1 MNGGDS
7 YKMIECHKKN
17 CDIQEDDEKLAARAL
32 KGDKKSFE
40 ILVNRY
46 SKPVMSLIYRMTGDY
61 DGSLDLA
68 QETFL
73 KSWKYLKSYREGMK
87 FSSWLFKI
95 AANLAKDYKV
105 KYNRNLDC
113 EESVKPVAYKENP
126 EGGLYI
132 KSLLEKL
139 EEPYK
144 TAIILRFMND
154 LTYGEISE
162 IMSVSPEQV
171 KNYIFRGR
179 KSLIKLAG
187 KEDLYELSHGR

>member
-1 MNGGDS
+1 
-7 YKMIECHKKN
+7 MIDCHEKV
-17 CDIQEDDEKLAARAL
+17 CDMPEEDEKFVSKVI

-46 SKPVMSLIYRMTGDY
+46 RRPVMKLLFRMTGDY
-61 DGSLDLA
+61 DISLDLA

-95 AANLAKDYKV
+95 AANLAKDYKY
-105 KYNRNLDC
+105 KKHP
-113 EESVKPVAYKENP
+113 EESIEDNKFIQSYKENP
-126 EGGLYI
+126 ENGLYI
-132 KSLLEKL
+132 KSLLQKL

-144 TAIILRFMND
+144 TAIILRFISD
-154 LTYGEISE
+154 FTYSEIAE

-179 KSLIKLAG
+179 KFLIKLAR
-187 KEDLYELSHGR
+187 EEEYYELPL

>member
-1 MNGGDS
+1 
-7 YKMIECHKKN
+7 MIDCHEKI
-17 CDIQEDDEKLAARAL
+17 CEVTEEDEKLVSKVI

-46 SKPVMSLIYRMTGDY
+46 RRPVMKLLFRMTGDY
-61 DGSLDLA
+61 DISLDLG

-95 AANLAKDYKV
+95 AANLAKDYKYKNSM
-105 KYNRNLDC
+105 KY
-113 EESVKPVAYKENP
+113 EESIEDNKSIQSYKENP
-126 EGGLYI
+126 ENGLYI

-144 TAIILRFMND
+144 TAIILRFISD
-154 LTYGEISE
+154 FTYDEISE
-162 IMSVSPEQV
+162 IMAVSPEQV

-179 KSLIKLAG
+179 KFLIKLAR
-187 KEDLYELSHGR
+187 EEEYYELPL

>member
-1 MNGGDS
+1 MSN
-7 YKMIECHKKN
+7 CHERI
-17 CDIQEDDEKLAARAL
+17 CDMTEEDEKLVSKVI

-46 SKPVMSLIYRMTGDY
+46 SKPVMSLIFRMTGDY
-61 DGSLDLA
+61 DISFDIA

-95 AANLAKDYKV
+95 AANVAKDYKV
-105 KYNRNLDC
+105 KYKKNLAL
-113 EESVKPVAYKENP
+113 EESIKQPVYKENP
-126 EGGLYI
+126 EGELYI

-144 TAIILRFMND
+144 TAIILRFMSD

-162 IMSVSPEQV
+162 IMAVSHEQV

-179 KSLIKLAG
+179 KFLIKLAR
-187 KEDLYELSHGR
+187 EEEYYELPL

>member
-1 MNGGDS
+1 
-7 YKMIECHKKN
+7 MIECHKKN

-113 EESVKPVAYKENP
+113 EESVKQVAYKENP

>member
-1 MNGGDS
+1 
-7 YKMIECHKKN
+7 MIECHKKN

-46 SKPVMSLIYRMTGDY
+46 SKPVMSLICRMTGDY

-95 AANLAKDYKV
+95 AVNLAKDYKV
-105 KYNRNLDC
+105 KYKRSLDN
-113 EESVKPVAYKENP
+113 EEPVEENQSVASYNKNP